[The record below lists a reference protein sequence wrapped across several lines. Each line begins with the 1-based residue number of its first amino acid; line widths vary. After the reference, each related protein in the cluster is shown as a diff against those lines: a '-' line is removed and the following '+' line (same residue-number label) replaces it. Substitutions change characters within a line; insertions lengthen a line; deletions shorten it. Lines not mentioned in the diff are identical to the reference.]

1 MALFNQEANPA
12 MVFSAGR
19 FRQLGFI
26 NHVIGFTIR
35 RHPAQRFFEAR
46 GHALD
51 KPGAYNGVRTAL
63 EERLASVFT
72 IDAGFFRA
80 LATQHFRIDKAF
92 SADPAV
98 IRFYRRLITRR
109 AGYGTPRRGTLTAKA
124 FTLAI
129 VTFTIATA
137 ALFFIARRAVTTV
150 NTRLSWTSPS
160 LPGTRLMG
168 TSVRIIITADI
179 HHFDLAAF
187 IFQFVVAHSFS
198 PPALREARR
207 LPDVS
212 SLSHYFI

>member
-1 MALFNQEANPA
+1 MTFFNQEANSA
-12 MVFSAGR
+12 VVFSAGR
-19 FRQLGFI
+19 FRQLCFI
-26 NHVIGFTIR
+26 NDVISFTVS
-35 RHPAQRFFEAR
+35 RHPAQGFFEAR
-46 GHALD
+46 SHALD
-51 KPGAYNGVRTAL
+51 KPGAHNSVRTAL
-63 EERLASVFT
+63 EKRLAGIFAVNT
-72 IDAGFFRA
+72 GLFRA

-109 AGYGTPRRGTLTAKA
+109 AGYGTPRRGTLTAEA

-137 ALFFIARRAVTTV
+137 AVSFIARRAVTTV
-150 NTRLSWTSPS
+150 NTRLSWASPTF
-160 LPGTRLMG
+160 PGTRVMG

-207 LPDVS
+207 LPDVP